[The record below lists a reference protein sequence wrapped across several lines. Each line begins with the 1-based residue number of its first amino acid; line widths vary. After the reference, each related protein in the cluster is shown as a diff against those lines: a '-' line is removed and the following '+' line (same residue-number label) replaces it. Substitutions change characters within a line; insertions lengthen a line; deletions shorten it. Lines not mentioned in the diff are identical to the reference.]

1 MNGILSVA
9 LCTLSIWMTIF
20 TASQEKSHNK
30 GPKSL
35 GMKSRKKREAN
46 TLDNTLLC
54 SPDNFSFSLPSS
66 FPLPL
71 VVLGIK
77 PAFLNMPSKYSTSP
91 VFALFC
97 FVLRGGLTE
106 LLRLTLNLLPA
117 AHADLELVFF
127 CLRLLGV
134 WEYRPVPPGLASF
147 VLADLERLC
156 QVEHRAFSQH
166 WL

>member
-35 GMKSRKKREAN
+35 GMKSTRKREAN

-54 SPDNFSFSLPSS
+54 SPDNFSFSLPFS

-71 VVLGIK
+71 VVRGIK